1 MGTIPYSELK
11 KGGQIIFNN
20 QPYEIIEASSMFKA
34 RGHSVLQAKLKNL
47 ITGNIISETFH
58 PSDTF
63 EEAELSKIKA
73 KFLYSH
79 TIRKSSISNGASRE
93 RFFFSEKDNPSK
105 RFDLIKEQI
114 GGISKFL
121 KPNQIV
127 EAIIFK
133 PSHQRFGSGGKDKIV
148 NISLPIKIQLKVAQA
163 PPGIKGDRAQAG
175 NKIVVLETGAEI
187 NVPLFIEEG
196 DIIEINT
203 EKGSYIRRLD
213 KR

>member
-1 MGTIPYSELK
+1 MATIPYSELK
-11 KGGQIIFNN
+11 KGTKIILNN

-34 RGHSVLQAKLKNL
+34 RGHSVLQVKLKNL

-79 TIRKSSISNGASRE
+79 RDK
-93 RFFFSEKDNPSK
+93 FFFSEKDNSSK
-105 RFDLIKEQI
+105 RFDLTKEQI
-114 GGISKFL
+114 GDVSKFL

-133 PSHQRFGSGGKDKIV
+133 NKTV

-163 PPGIKGDRAQAG
+163 PPGVKGDRAQAG
-175 NKIVVLETGAEI
+175 NKIVVLETGVEI

-203 EKGSYIRRLD
+203 EKSEYVRRIHPSPLA
-213 KR
+213 KGEG